1 MFKPKLKKADFTD
14 IEFLFYLRNIPEY
27 YQYYTHPKPVQ
38 WEEHINWIMPI
49 LLEVDKRD
57 LYIIMVDNIKAGQVR
72 VDYTADMAEV
82 SVALIENFRG
92 KNIAFLAL
100 EKLIKK
106 AKKEKG
112 VNTFRA
118 HVHQNNIASQK
129 LFEKLG
135 YQFEIQDGVWIK
147 YIKNV

>member
-1 MFKPKLKKADFTD
+1 MNIKLKKADFTD
-14 IEFLFYLRNIPEY
+14 IEFLFYLRNIPQY
-27 YQYYTHPKPVQ
+27 YQYYTHPKAVQ

-49 LLEVDKRD
+49 LLGTDKRD
-57 LYIIMVDNIKAGQVR
+57 LYIITADNTKAGQVR
-72 VDYTADMAEV
+72 IDYTADMAEV
-82 SVALIENFRG
+82 SVALIEDFRG
-92 KNIAFLAL
+92 KGIAFEAL
-100 EKLIKK
+100 EKAIKK

-135 YQFEIQDGVWIK
+135 YQFEMQDGVWIK